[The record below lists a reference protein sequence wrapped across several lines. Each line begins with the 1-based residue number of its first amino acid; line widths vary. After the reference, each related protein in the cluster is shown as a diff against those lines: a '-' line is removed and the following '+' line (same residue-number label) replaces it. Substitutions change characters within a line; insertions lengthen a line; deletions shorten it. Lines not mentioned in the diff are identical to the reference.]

1 MGVKTQS
8 HSHNPILPYFLPWY
22 GFFSN
27 LVHLNIYF
35 MEKAKEIVD
44 VLNDLVMIN
53 NDRVTG
59 YQRAIKELKPGD
71 ADLKSLFDQLII
83 ESQKIKSQLANEI
96 QVLHGDVEKGTTE
109 MGKIYRAWMD
119 VKAVF
124 TGEDRHSILSN
135 CEAGEDA
142 AQKAYK
148 KALETEKLPAFL
160 RDLLK
165 EQQETLKDSH
175 DEIRNLRNQY
185 A

>member
-1 MGVKTQS
+1 
-8 HSHNPILPYFLPWY
+8 
-22 GFFSN
+22 
-27 LVHLNIYF
+27 
-35 MEKAKEIVD
+35 MEKLKEVVE

-53 NDRVTG
+53 NDRITG
-59 YQRAIKELKPGD
+59 YERAIKELKDED
-71 ADLKSLFDQLII
+71 ADLKTLFDQMII
-83 ESQKIKSQLANEI
+83 ESQNIKSDLAHEI

-124 TGEDRHSILSN
+124 TGESRHAVLAN

-148 KALETEKLPAFL
+148 KALETDRLPLFL
-160 RDLLK
+160 RELLTNQQAILK
-165 EQQETLKDSH
+165 ESH
-175 DEIRNLRNQY
+175 DEIRDLRNQY

>member
-1 MGVKTQS
+1 MLCALSLK
-8 HSHNPILPYFLPWY
+8 PYGWY
-22 GFFSN
+22 GFFR
-27 LVHLNIYF
+27 LALIKFYF
-35 MEKAKEIVD
+35 MDKSMQVVE

-53 NDRVTG
+53 NDRING
-59 YQRAIKELKPGD
+59 YQRAIKELKKED
-71 ADLKSLFDQLII
+71 EDLKSLFDQMIV
-83 ESQKIKSQLANEI
+83 ESQQIKSDLVHEI

-124 TGEDRHSILSN
+124 TGESRHSVLSN

-148 KALETEKLPAFL
+148 KALETDKLPAFI
-160 RDLLK
+160 RDLLIR
-165 EQQETLKDSH
+165 QQGTLKDSH
-175 DEIRNLRNQY
+175 DEIKDLRNQY